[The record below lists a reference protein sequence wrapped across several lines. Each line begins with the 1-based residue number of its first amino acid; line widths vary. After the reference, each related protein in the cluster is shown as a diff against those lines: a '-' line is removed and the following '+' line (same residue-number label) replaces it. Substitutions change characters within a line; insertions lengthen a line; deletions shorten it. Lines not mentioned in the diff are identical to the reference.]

1 MFENLQ
7 EKLQR
12 AFKTLRGQATLTE
25 ENIDE
30 ALREIRLALLEA
42 DVNFKVVK
50 QLIDQIR
57 VKAVGQ
63 DVLTAL
69 SPGEQVIKIVRDELV
84 EILGRDTAR
93 MKFASQPPTV
103 ILMAGLQ
110 GSGKTTTSGKL
121 ANWLK
126 NGGHR
131 PLLVSVDVYRPAARE
146 QLKVVAQ
153 AVKANIYEGEVGEAT
168 PGPRDPRAKEARR
181 EAINTGSDVL
191 IVDTAGRLHIDDQL
205 MDEMQLLKR
214 LLNPQE
220 ILFVADAMT
229 GQDAVN
235 SADEFHK
242 KLSLTGVVLTK
253 MDGDARGGAAL
264 SIRQVTGQ
272 PIKFIGVGEKYDAL
286 EPFHPDRIV
295 SRILGMGDILSLIE
309 RAESQIDK
317 KKAQEMATKALT
329 GDGFSLEDFRDQL
342 RQVKKMG
349 SMKSLLGMLPSIGP
363 FSGLQKAADNVDEG
377 QINRVE
383 AIINSMTTHERNHH
397 EVINGSRRKRI
408 ARGSGTTVQEVNNLL
423 RQYAQMKKMFKQMG
437 KTVAPRTGLFH
448 QLQGQPAHGV
458 AGIDFH
464 HRLEPA
470 IALGCA
476 IDEGVD
482 ANRPDI
488 AGALQFR
495 FEQRKDVAIEAL
507 EAARNVRRFAEQ
519 RGYVR
524 RYAAAVVGRRPVGP
538 ELSLAVIDQAGV
550 AAELQV
556 ARPHLQLDGEIQRA
570 LQPGFDDHLS
580 AILQG
585 TGQPLLL
592 CRQHL

>member
-12 AFKTLRGQATLTE
+12 AFKSLRGQAKLSE

-57 VKAVGQ
+57 AKAVGQ
-63 DVLTAL
+63 EVMTAL

-84 EILGRDTAR
+84 ELLGKDTAR

-103 ILMAGLQ
+103 VLMAGLQ

-121 ANWLK
+121 AHWFK

-146 QLKVVAQ
+146 QLKIVAQ
-153 AVKANIYEGEVGEAT
+153 AVKSHIYEGELGEANT
-168 PGPRDPRAKEARR
+168 ATVERLVKEARR
-181 EAINTGSDVL
+181 EAIVSGCDVL

-205 MDEMQLLKR
+205 MEEMQSLKK
-214 LLNPQE
+214 LLNPSE

-242 KLSLTGVVLTK
+242 KLSLTGIVLTK

-309 RAESQIDK
+309 RAEQQIDR
-317 KKAQEMATKALT
+317 KKAQEMATKALS

-349 SMKSLLGMLPSIGP
+349 SMKSLMGMLPSIGP
-363 FSGLQKAADNVDEG
+363 FSGLQKAADHVDEK

-408 ARGSGTTVQEVNNLL
+408 ARGSGTSVQEVNNLL

-437 KTVAPRTGLFH
+437 KPSFARRL
-448 QLQGQPAHGV
+448 
-458 AGIDFH
+458 AGMK
-464 HRLEPA
+464 L
-470 IALGCA
+470 
-476 IDEGVD
+476 
-482 ANRPDI
+482 
-488 AGALQFR
+488 
-495 FEQRKDVAIEAL
+495 
-507 EAARNVRRFAEQ
+507 
-519 RGYVR
+519 
-524 RYAAAVVGRRPVGP
+524 
-538 ELSLAVIDQAGV
+538 
-550 AAELQV
+550 
-556 ARPHLQLDGEIQRA
+556 
-570 LQPGFDDHLS
+570 PGM
-580 AILQG
+580 
-585 TGQPLLL
+585 
-592 CRQHL
+592 

>member
-42 DVNFKVVK
+42 DVNLKVVK

-57 VKAVGQ
+57 AKAVGQ
-63 DVLTAL
+63 EVMTAL
-69 SPGEQVIKIVRDELV
+69 SPGEQVIKILRDELV
-84 EILGRDTAR
+84 EVLGKDTAR
-93 MKFASQPPTV
+93 VKFASQPPTV
-103 ILMAGLQ
+103 VLMAGLQ

-121 ANWLK
+121 ASWLK
-126 NGGHR
+126 QGGHR

-146 QLKVVAQ
+146 QLKIVAQ
-153 AVKANIYEGEVGEAT
+153 AVKSQIYEGQVDEANT
-168 PGPRDPRAKEARR
+168 ATVERLVKEARR
-181 EAINTGSDVL
+181 EAVVTGCDVL

-205 MDEMQLLKR
+205 MDEMQSLKK
-214 LLNPQE
+214 LLNPSE

-229 GQDAVN
+229 GQDAVR
-235 SADEFHK
+235 SAEEFHK

-272 PIKFIGVGEKYDAL
+272 PIKFIGIGEKYDAL

-309 RAESQIDK
+309 RAEKQIDK
-317 KKAQEMATKALT
+317 KKAEELATKALT

-349 SMKSLLGMLPSIGP
+349 SMKSLIGMLPSIGP
-363 FSGLQKAADNVDEG
+363 FSGLQKAADQVDEK
-377 QINRVE
+377 QVNRVE

-437 KTVAPRTGLFH
+437 KPSFARRL
-448 QLQGQPAHGV
+448 
-458 AGIDFH
+458 AGM
-464 HRLEPA
+464 
-470 IALGCA
+470 
-476 IDEGVD
+476 
-482 ANRPDI
+482 
-488 AGALQFR
+488 
-495 FEQRKDVAIEAL
+495 KM
-507 EAARNVRRFAEQ
+507 
-519 RGYVR
+519 
-524 RYAAAVVGRRPVGP
+524 
-538 ELSLAVIDQAGV
+538 
-550 AAELQV
+550 
-556 ARPHLQLDGEIQRA
+556 
-570 LQPGFDDHLS
+570 PGM
-580 AILQG
+580 
-585 TGQPLLL
+585 
-592 CRQHL
+592 

>member
-50 QLIDQIR
+50 QLIDHIR
-57 VKAVGQ
+57 AKAVGQ
-63 DVLTAL
+63 EVMTAL
-69 SPGEQVIKIVRDELV
+69 SPGEQVIKILRDELV
-84 EILGRDTAR
+84 EILGKDTAKV
-93 MKFASQPPTV
+93 KFASQPPSV
-103 ILMAGLQ
+103 VLMAGLQ

-121 ANWLK
+121 AHWFK

-146 QLKVVAQ
+146 QLKVVAE
-153 AVKANIYEGEVGEAT
+153 AVKSHIYEGQVTEANT
-168 PGPRDPRAKEARR
+168 ATVERLVKEARR
-181 EAINTGSDVL
+181 EAVVTGCDVL

-205 MDEMQLLKR
+205 MDEMQSLKK
-214 LLNPQE
+214 LLNPSE

-229 GQDAVN
+229 GQDAVR
-235 SADEFHK
+235 SAEEFHR

-272 PIKFIGVGEKYDAL
+272 PIKFIGIGEKYDAI

-309 RAESQIDK
+309 RAEQHVDK
-317 KKAQEMATKALT
+317 KKAEEMAKKALA

-342 RQVKKMG
+342 RSVRKMG
-349 SMKSLLGMLPSIGP
+349 SMKSLMGMLPSIGP
-363 FSGLQKAADNVDEG
+363 FSGLQKAADQVDEK
-377 QINRVE
+377 QIDRVE
-383 AIINSMTTHERNHH
+383 AIINSMTKHERVHH

-408 ARGSGTTVQEVNNLL
+408 ARGSGTTIQEVNNLL

-437 KTVAPRTGLFH
+437 KGSGFMAR
-448 QLQGQPAHGV
+448 QLMGM
-458 AGIDFH
+458 
-464 HRLEPA
+464 
-470 IALGCA
+470 
-476 IDEGVD
+476 
-482 ANRPDI
+482 
-488 AGALQFR
+488 
-495 FEQRKDVAIEAL
+495 KM
-507 EAARNVRRFAEQ
+507 
-519 RGYVR
+519 
-524 RYAAAVVGRRPVGP
+524 
-538 ELSLAVIDQAGV
+538 
-550 AAELQV
+550 
-556 ARPHLQLDGEIQRA
+556 
-570 LQPGFDDHLS
+570 PGM
-580 AILQG
+580 
-585 TGQPLLL
+585 
-592 CRQHL
+592 

>member
-12 AFKTLRGQATLTE
+12 AFKSLRGQAKLTE

-57 VKAVGQ
+57 AKAVGQ
-63 DVLTAL
+63 EVLTAL

-84 EILGRDTAR
+84 EILGKDTAR

-103 ILMAGLQ
+103 VLMAGLQ

-121 ANWLK
+121 ANWFK
-126 NGGHR
+126 VGGHR

-153 AVKANIYEGEVGEAT
+153 AVKSHIYEGEVGEANT
-168 PGPRDPRAKEARR
+168 ATVERLVKEARR
-181 EAINTGSDVL
+181 EAIVSGCDVL

-205 MDEMQLLKR
+205 MDEMQSLKK
-214 LLNPQE
+214 LLNPSE

-229 GQDAVN
+229 GQDAVR
-235 SADEFHK
+235 SAEEFHK

-349 SMKSLLGMLPSIGP
+349 SMKNLMSMLPSIGP
-363 FSGLQKAADNVDEG
+363 FSGLQKAADNVDEK

-383 AIINSMTTHERNHH
+383 AIINSMTSHERNHH

-408 ARGSGTTVQEVNNLL
+408 ARGSGTSVQEVNNLL

-437 KTVAPRTGLFH
+437 KPSFARRL
-448 QLQGQPAHGV
+448 
-458 AGIDFH
+458 AGMK
-464 HRLEPA
+464 L
-470 IALGCA
+470 
-476 IDEGVD
+476 
-482 ANRPDI
+482 
-488 AGALQFR
+488 
-495 FEQRKDVAIEAL
+495 
-507 EAARNVRRFAEQ
+507 
-519 RGYVR
+519 
-524 RYAAAVVGRRPVGP
+524 
-538 ELSLAVIDQAGV
+538 
-550 AAELQV
+550 
-556 ARPHLQLDGEIQRA
+556 
-570 LQPGFDDHLS
+570 PGM
-580 AILQG
+580 
-585 TGQPLLL
+585 
-592 CRQHL
+592 

>member
-12 AFKTLRGQATLTE
+12 AFKSLRGQAVLTE
-25 ENIDE
+25 ENIAE
-30 ALREIRLALLEA
+30 AMKQIRLALLEA

-50 QLIDQIR
+50 DLIDRIQA
-57 VKAVGQ
+57 KAIGQ

-84 EILGRDTAR
+84 ETLGKDTAKL
-93 MKFASQPPTV
+93 KFASQPPTV
-103 ILMAGLQ
+103 VLMAGLQ

-146 QLKVVAQ
+146 QLKVVA
-153 AVKANIYEGEVGEAT
+153 AAIKANLYEGAVGEVGVQANTAT
-168 PGPRDPRAKEARR
+168 VERLAKEARR
-181 EAINTGSDVL
+181 EAINTGCDVL

-205 MDEMQLLKR
+205 MDEMQSLKR

-229 GQDAVN
+229 GQDAVK

-242 KLSLTGVVLTK
+242 KLTLTGVILTK

-309 RAESQIDK
+309 KAESQIDK
-317 KKAQEMATKALT
+317 KKAQDLATKALT

-342 RQVKKMG
+342 RQVRKMG
-349 SMKSLLGMLPSIGP
+349 SLQSLMGMLPSVGA
-363 FSGLQKAADNVDEG
+363 FSGLQKAADKVDEK

-383 AIINSMTTHERNHH
+383 AIINSMTGYERNHH
-397 EVINGSRRKRI
+397 EAINGSRRKRI
-408 ARGSGTTVQEVNNLL
+408 ARGSGTSVQEVNNLL

-437 KTVAPRTGLFH
+437 KPSFARRM
-448 QLQGQPAHGV
+448 
-458 AGIDFH
+458 AGMKF
-464 HRLEPA
+464 
-470 IALGCA
+470 
-476 IDEGVD
+476 
-482 ANRPDI
+482 
-488 AGALQFR
+488 
-495 FEQRKDVAIEAL
+495 
-507 EAARNVRRFAEQ
+507 
-519 RGYVR
+519 
-524 RYAAAVVGRRPVGP
+524 
-538 ELSLAVIDQAGV
+538 
-550 AAELQV
+550 
-556 ARPHLQLDGEIQRA
+556 
-570 LQPGFDDHLS
+570 PGM
-580 AILQG
+580 
-585 TGQPLLL
+585 
-592 CRQHL
+592 